1 MSVIM
6 LDDKI
11 YDNVAASLVHYLTA
25 GKLWCYPYGKQAREM
40 SGDDFET
47 LIRKEVAEW
56 RNQNAMSYDERY
68 LVEGEPIEPMKFREV
83 WASSMIQLYKWLLS
97 IEYQIETNYHSLLME
112 KAQKELAHHIISEL
126 PEYDKAQWA
135 S

>member
-25 GKLWCYPYGKQAREM
+25 GKLWCYPYGGKAKDMAIE
-40 SGDDFET
+40 DFEE
-47 LIRKEVAEW
+47 LIRKEVSEW
-56 RNQNAMSYDERY
+56 RIQNAISYDERY
-68 LVEGEPIEPMKFREV
+68 KREPEIIEPMVYREV
-83 WASSMIQLYKWLLS
+83 WAASQVQLYKWLQS
-97 IEYQIETNYHSLLME
+97 IEYQIETNYTSLLMA
-112 KAQKELAHHIISEL
+112 KAEKELARNIISEM

-135 S
+135 F